1 MSCSTFLRTL
11 LAVAGAVFMLVPAPA
26 DAQIV
31 RRYAGGGVTVRA
43 PFVRV
48 DVGPYGATSVRAPF
62 VAVDDPGGVYIGPR
76 RRWMRRPLYMAPPEG
91 AAYAMRPTLAQAR
104 PLPTAE
110 ELAVL
115 DVVTLVETLRHLSE
129 HLAYSLER
137 FDKAAGWQRYLVLP
151 GDALGSPGIEPVA
164 IRLDVLEKQLARYD
178 KVATGAE
185 FAKIAD
191 LPSFAPTHGALRLV
205 VEQFSAEEPVMVDP
219 DPFADNRHDPGPVTE
234 GSTVQGSKLE
244 GSKLEQVESE
254 LLPSPPPSPE
264 PRRSERSI
272 IRHR

>member
-1 MSCSTFLRTL
+1 MFCSTFLRTL
-11 LAVAGAVFMLVPAPA
+11 FAVGGAVFMLVPAPA

-31 RRYAGGGVTVRA
+31 RRYGRGGVHVRA

-48 DVGPYGATSVRAPF
+48 DVAPNGATSVRAPF
-62 VAVDDPGGVYIGPR
+62 VAVDDPGGVYIGPWR
-76 RRWMRRPLYMAPPEG
+76 RRMRQPLYMAPPEG
-91 AAYAMRPTLAQAR
+91 AAGYYGRPGEAYAMRPTLAGPR

-110 ELAVL
+110 ELAAL
-115 DVVTLVETLRHLSE
+115 DVVTLVETLRNLSA
-129 HLAYSLER
+129 HFAYSLER
-137 FDKAAGWQRYLVLP
+137 FDKAAGWQRYLALP
-151 GDALGSPGIEPVA
+151 GDALGNPGVEPVA

-205 VEQFSAEEPVMVDP
+205 VERFSADGPAIVDP
-219 DPFADNRHDPGPVTE
+219 DPFADNRNDPGPVT
-234 GSTVQGSKLE
+234 QGSKLE
-244 GSKLEQVESE
+244 QGKGE
-254 LLPSPPPSPE
+254 LLPSPPPNPE
-264 PRRSERSI
+264 PRRGERSI